1 MINLFKVLILLS
13 IIMQGSL
20 FWIGLCRLTEGRVML
35 GLFLVFINL
44 FGLYLN
50 MMNVK
55 RYIYEDNKTK
65 KIKD

>member
-1 MINLFKVLILLS
+1 MINLFKALILLS

-20 FWIGLCRLTEGRVML
+20 LWVGLYRLTEGRVML

-55 RYIYEDNKTK
+55 RYIYEDNKNK
-65 KIKD
+65 KNKD